1 MANMRVYELA
11 KELNITTKDIADLL
25 DNNNKTYKTMSGL
38 NDDEVAKVRGKF
50 GHKSGAAGNA
60 SKPKNEKANEAKMT
74 ENNTPKK
81 DITKEPVKDTA
92 DKKSH
97 VSELYFPQNSSKG
110 GKDNKNVKNDNS
122 GANRGNAQKNGNSDN
137 RNSRNDNRPNQ
148 NGDRNGNNRNFRNN
162 DNRGDRNTDNR
173 NGDNRGFRN
182 NDNRGDRNG
191 DNRGFR
197 NNDNRSNQSGDRNN
211 NRQGGFSNQG
221 RRNDRRDSAPKD
233 DFLFETKPDSRR
245 PDSRKDNHKNDRK
258 KDVEVK
264 ENLKFA
270 NSQLKKNVKKEEK
283 EEDIY

>member
-122 GANRGNAQKNGNSDN
+122 GANRGNAPRNGNSDN

-148 NGDRNGNNRNFRNN
+148 NGD
-162 DNRGDRNTDNR
+162 R

-197 NNDNRSNQSGDRNN
+197 NNDNRSNQNGDRNN

-221 RRNDRRDSAPKD
+221 RRNDRRDS
-233 DFLFETKPDSRR
+233 
-245 PDSRKDNHKNDRK
+245 DRK
-258 KDVEVK
+258 SVV
-264 ENLKFA
+264 
-270 NSQLKKNVKKEEK
+270 
-283 EEDIY
+283 